1 MAWYDALLPPGEG
14 GLSDADRQALVRGG
28 LLQAGLQAYAA
39 NMTPG
44 VTPGQALA
52 GGLLGGLGAVNRGAE
67 QLQDSRAKAQDQQFK
82 QAQQQD
88 LVQQM
93 QRRRQI
99 QDLARQF
106 ARPDGTFDQAGYRQA
121 LYQIDP
127 ESAQQLDANDAR
139 LKLTSLQTQKA
150 QRDLNTAPTREIDQG
165 LSKLTQEQQ
174 PDGTWKTIATASR
187 FAPQQSAGSALAQKV
202 ALARSM
208 GATDADVKEM
218 LGFGG
223 SLQALPSVD
232 PNAPHGEAYIQTL
245 PDSMKGI
252 VQAVVDGRYPIPT
265 GRAAASPQWQQVVQ
279 MATQADPTF
288 DAASYRSRAAAR
300 QSFTSGKLGQES
312 KALNTLAGHL
322 ATLNQALDGLDNS
335 RFSAVNSA
343 ANFAAKH
350 LGDTSRQK
358 ALGAYLAASK
368 AVGDE
373 AAKVF
378 AGGQSA
384 LADREEIANALS
396 PSLPNDQL
404 RAQLKTYAELVQSR
418 LHALEDQ
425 ANQGLGLGS
434 KSLQIITPK
443 ARKTFEMMAGDGGH
457 GIPPGAT
464 SGNPPSLQDV
474 LNQYGN

>member
-1 MAWYDALLPPGEG
+1 MAWYDAIVPPQE
-14 GLSDADRQALVRGG
+14 GLSDADRKAIVNGG
-28 LLQAGLQAYAA
+28 LLQAGLQIYAA
-39 NMTPG
+39 NATPG
-44 VTPGQALA
+44 VTPGQAVA
-52 GGLLGGLGAVNRGAE
+52 GGLLGGLGAVGRGQQ
-67 QLQDSRAKAQDQQFK
+67 QLQDSRAQAQDQQFK
-82 QAQQQD
+82 QMQQQD
-88 LVQQM
+88 MVQQM
-93 QRRRQI
+93 QRRHQI

-106 ARPDGTFDQAGYRQA
+106 AKPDGTFDQQGYRQA
-121 LYQIDP
+121 LYQLDP
-127 ESAQQLDANDAR
+127 EAAQQLDANDAR
-139 LKLTSLQTQKA
+139 QKLVGLQTQKA
-150 QRDLNTAPTREIDQG
+150 QRDLSTAPTREIDQG

-208 GATDADVKEM
+208 GASDADVKEM

-223 SLQALPSVD
+223 SLQALPSFD
-232 PNAPHGEAYIQTL
+232 PNAPHGEAYIQSL

-279 MATQADPTF
+279 AATQADPSF

-300 QSFTSGKLGQES
+300 QSFTSGRLGEQV

-322 ATLNQALDGLDNS
+322 STLNDALGGLDNS
-335 RFSAVNSA
+335 DYTALNSA
-343 ANFAAKH
+343 ADFAAKH

-358 ALGAYLAASK
+358 SLGKYLAASK

-384 LADREEIANALS
+384 LADREEIAKALAS
-396 PSLPNDQL
+396 NLPKEQL
-404 RAQLKTYAELVQSR
+404 KAQLKTYAELVESR
-418 LHALEDQ
+418 LHALEEQ
-425 ANQGLGLGS
+425 ASQGLGLGS
-434 KSLQIITPK
+434 KSLQIVTPK
-443 ARKTFEMMAGDGGH
+443 ARQTFQQLGAEEGAAVPFGAPPAG
-457 GIPPGAT
+457 PR
-464 SGNPPSLQDV
+464 NLQDV
-474 LNQYGN
+474 LSQYGN